1 MFPESDEEWHDVRR
15 AVALLRGE
23 TYTFAEHWTGSSEG
37 SEDELP
43 ALQEYIEGGGSFEQ
57 TEPLTVTNGGN
68 EVLVG
73 SCRYRCAD
81 ADVVGVEPIT
91 AGRIRVSFGGD
102 TVIESGGPLPV
113 SLG

>member
-1 MFPESDEEWHDVRR
+1 M
-15 AVALLRGE
+15 
-23 TYTFAEHWTGSSEG
+23 FAERSPFFAVRPTRSLSIGPGRPRGVRMSFRPFRSISKAE
-37 SEDELP
+37 
-43 ALQEYIEGGGSFEQ
+43 GSFEQ

-81 ADVVGVEPIT
+81 AHVVGVEPIT